1 MTQLR
6 LPIAIVTEEPP
17 SIRPALE
24 SLLASDLGFHRHG
37 SNHASHT
44 MHAFPAKFPPQ
55 LPRLFIEQ
63 LTRPGDLVLDPMMGS
78 GTTLVE
84 ALLAGR
90 RAVGLD
96 IDPLALRLSAAKT
109 TALDT
114 AAVSQAG
121 SSVIHT
127 AQHALVHDRAALEA
141 DLARRFDSTT
151 RSFLDYWFSPRT
163 QLELAALIRAIE
175 LVPDP
180 GVREFLELAFSAI
193 IITKSGGVSLA
204 RDLAHTRPHRVLD
217 KTHRPAIAEFRKRLE
232 KNISGLVDIPPAAQ
246 PVTPLSAS
254 AERMPLA
261 ADSVDLLITSPP
273 YASNAI
279 DYMRAHKFSLVWLGR
294 PLDELSALRRRYIG
308 GESIVG
314 AQLLPLP
321 ARTADMVNRITRL
334 DRKKGNALWRY
345 YSEMTRVLAESLR
358 VIKPGK
364 AAIFVVGSST
374 MRGVDTQTH
383 LCLGEIGQ
391 TLGFDLVG
399 IGRRA
404 LDRDRR
410 MMPARN
416 TPARR
421 TQIEERMHE
430 EYVIAFVKPP
440 SPAVGE
446 CLIGA
451 RLCPTPHSVLQW

>member
-6 LPIAIVTEEPP
+6 LPIAIVTEAPP
-17 SIRPALE
+17 PIRLVLE

-37 SNHASHT
+37 SNHASHS

-55 LPRLFIEQ
+55 LPRVFIER

-90 RAVGLD
+90 SAVGLD
-96 IDPLALRLSAAKT
+96 IDPLALRLAAAKT
-109 TALDT
+109 TALDIV
-114 AAVSQAG
+114 AVSQAG
-121 SSVIHT
+121 NNVVRT
-127 AQHALVHDRAALEA
+127 AQHALAHAGAGLAAE
-141 DLARRFDSTT
+141 LARRFDPAT
-151 RSFLDYWFSPRT
+151 RAFLDYWFSPRT
-163 QLELAALIRAIE
+163 QMELVALIRAIE
-175 LVPDP
+175 LVADH
-180 GVREFLELAFSAI
+180 RIRAFLELAFSAI

-204 RDLAHTRPHRVLD
+204 RDLAHTRPHRVRD
-217 KTHRPAIAEFRKRLE
+217 KTYRSALLEFRKRLE
-232 KNISGLVDIPPAAQ
+232 KNIGCLADIPPAAH

-254 AERMPLA
+254 AECMPLA

-294 PLDELSALRRRYIG
+294 PLDELSALRSRYIG
-308 GESIVG
+308 GESIAG
-314 AQLLPLP
+314 ARLVPLP
-321 ARTADMVNRITRL
+321 PRATEMVDRITEL
-334 DRKKGNALWRY
+334 DRKKGNALRRY
-345 YSEMTRVLAESLR
+345 YSEMTRVLAESRR

-364 AAIFVVGSST
+364 AAVFVVGSST
-374 MRGVDTQTH
+374 MRGIDTQTH

-391 TLGFDLVG
+391 TLGLDLVG

-410 MMPARN
+410 MMPAR
-416 TPARR
+416 TAPGRR
-421 TQIEERMHE
+421 SQIEERMHE
-430 EYVIAFVKPP
+430 EYVIAFVKP
-440 SPAVGE
+440 AGKEV
-446 CLIGA
+446 
-451 RLCPTPHSVLQW
+451 